1 VKRTGALLLPFLLIV
16 AAPLAAQQTGSIEFV
31 ARVAPTAGRPEPVR
45 QLTFYLLRKS
55 LADIQK
61 EVEQTDPKPD
71 LDRFIEGLQVSKEL
85 KTWMKKKH
93 RAELSGPEFLRQ
105 VKENDILDV
114 PEFYDAYLQRN
125 IGDVTVGFPTP
136 KYRESDRTQNP
147 QKYEQLRLEYREAL
161 RKFIQNHPE
170 SIEGMDLHLDAV
182 NPGQRWAQ
190 QESELRQKA
199 RKRALYLAQ
208 TCYLVAKTETDLDGR
223 GAFVGV
229 PAGEYWLGTL
239 ETDAVAGDVRL
250 RWDAP
255 LTVRAGQTTRL
266 ELSNLNA
273 VEPSRSATTRQ

>member
-1 VKRTGALLLPFLLIV
+1 VKRTGALLLPLLLI
-16 AAPLAAQQTGSIEFV
+16 AARPLAAQQTGAIEFV

-85 KTWMKKKH
+85 RAWMKKKH
-93 RAELSGPEFLRQ
+93 WVELSGPEFLRQ
-105 VKENDILDV
+105 IKGNDILDV

-125 IGDVTVGFPTP
+125 IGDVSVGFPTP

-147 QKYEQLRLEYREAL
+147 QKYEKLRREYREAL
-161 RKFIQNHPE
+161 RKFIENNPQ
-170 SIEGMDLHLDAV
+170 SIEGMDLRLDAV

-190 QESELRQKA
+190 QESGLRQKIH
-199 RKRALYLAQ
+199 KRALYLAQ
-208 TCYLVAKTETDLDGR
+208 TRYLAAKIETDLDGR

-239 ETDAVAGDVRL
+239 ETDAVAGDVHL